1 MPRGYKNCGVCKG
14 TGKVQENS
22 DYEFLLRDP
31 ITSRCLNC
39 DGSGY
44 VSSRSGVNR
53 KALEKA
59 RNGSFPQK
67 AQMDTQIARI
77 SSTQRKAEGKERK
90 AEGTEGTE
98 ARGLKSTQR
107 PAEASVP
114 ERSDG
119 EMIEV
124 TIRCRLTYEQL
135 AQVMKY
141 NEVSQGDK

>member
-1 MPRGYKNCGVCKG
+1 MPRGYKKCGVCKG

-22 DYEFLLRDP
+22 DYEFLMRYP

-39 DGSGY
+39 DGSGL
-44 VSSRSGVNR
+44 VHSRSGINR

-59 RNGSFPQK
+59 RVKSEEGRVKSEEIELIENGEL
-67 AQMDTQIARI
+67 RI
-77 SSTQRKAEGKERK
+77 ENG
-90 AEGTEGTE
+90 EGTE